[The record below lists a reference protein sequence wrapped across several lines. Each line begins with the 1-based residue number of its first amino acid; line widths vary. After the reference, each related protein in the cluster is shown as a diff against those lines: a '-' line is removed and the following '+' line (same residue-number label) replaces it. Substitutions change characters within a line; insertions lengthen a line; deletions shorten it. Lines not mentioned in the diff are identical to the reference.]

1 MFVTSLRAGPRRP
14 IKRYTYSETGLK
26 ALSLS
31 YLTCLGDILQL
42 KKFVISVSRHIKLKI
57 PRRDVFWGH
66 VLGYFS
72 IVRHA
77 TKCMCSGGKFSRH
90 QKADFPR
97 EQGEGPGRDTCPA
110 A

>member
-42 KKFVISVSRHIKLKI
+42 KSLLFL
-57 PRRDVFWGH
+57 
-66 VLGYFS
+66 
-72 IVRHA
+72 
-77 TKCMCSGGKFSRH
+77 
-90 QKADFPR
+90 
-97 EQGEGPGRDTCPA
+97 
-110 A
+110 